1 VSPQNN
7 SGEGSTV
14 QFPHISWAR
23 PVLAIL
29 LISAASACSLPR
41 SGPHRSEILA
51 SAADAEGTT
60 LIVEVDS
67 RVARAATK
75 PDGLGFSSQFL
86 TAGLNGADV
95 IHPGDTLSLT
105 IWENVDDGLLANQ
118 GQNATALTQLQVDD
132 EGFIFVP
139 YAGRVRASGNTPEQL
154 RTQITEKLQEQTPDP
169 QVLVAR
175 AAGDGATVSV
185 LGNTGAQGVFA
196 IERPTRTLAAM
207 LARAGGVSVDPEAAQ
222 ITVTRAGHTGSVR
235 LKDLYKNPKLD
246 IALRGGDVI
255 LVEAD
260 TRTFIA
266 LGATG
271 SQTRVDFDTPDLNA
285 LEAIARVGGLNT
297 NLADPTGIFVLR
309 DEAPEIANAVMRRTD
324 LTGTQHMAYVVN
336 LTKPD
341 GIFSARDFVIRDG
354 DTIYVTEAP
363 YVQWQKTLSALT
375 GTATSA
381 NALNQLSGG

>member
-1 VSPQNN
+1 M
-7 SGEGSTV
+7 
-14 QFPHISWAR
+14 QFRHIHRAR

-29 LISAASACSLPR
+29 LLTVAGACALPR
-41 SGPHRSEILA
+41 SGPDRDELLA
-51 SAADAEGTT
+51 SSSVRDGST
-60 LIVEVDS
+60 LIVNVDG
-67 RVARAATK
+67 RVARAASK
-75 PDGLGFSSQFL
+75 PAPYGFSADFIS
-86 TAGLNGADV
+86 AGLAGADV
-95 IHPGDTLSLT
+95 IHPGDTLGLT

-118 GQNATALTQLQVDD
+118 GQNATVLTELQVDD

-139 YAGRVRASGNTPEQL
+139 YAGRVRASGNTPDQL
-154 RTQITEKLQEQTPDP
+154 RQVITGKLQEQTPDP
-169 QVLVAR
+169 QVVVTR

-185 LGNTGAQGVFA
+185 LGNTGAQGVFP
-196 IERPTRTLAAM
+196 IERPTRNLSAM
-207 LARAGGVSVDPEAAQ
+207 LARAGGISVDPEAAQ
-222 ITVTRAGHTGSVR
+222 ITVTRAGRTGSVR

-260 TRTFIA
+260 TRTFTA

-271 SQTRVDFDTPDLNA
+271 SQTRIDFDTPDLNA

-297 NLADPTGIFVLR
+297 NLADPTGIFILR
-309 DEAPEIANAVMRRTD
+309 DEEPAIANAVMSRTD
-324 LTGTQHMAYVVN
+324 LQGTQQIAYVLD
-336 LTKPD
+336 LTQPD
-341 GIFSARDFVIRDG
+341 GIFHARDFVIRDG

-381 NALNQLSGG
+381 NAISSLAGG

>member
-1 VSPQNN
+1 MQLR
-7 SGEGSTV
+7 
-14 QFPHISWAR
+14 HIHGAR

-29 LISAASACSLPR
+29 LLTVAGACALPR
-41 SGPHRSEILA
+41 SGPDRDELLA
-51 SAADAEGTT
+51 SSSVREGAT
-60 LIVEVDS
+60 LIVNVDR
-67 RVARAATK
+67 RVARAASK
-75 PDGLGFSSQFL
+75 PAPYGFSADFIS
-86 TAGLNGADV
+86 AGLAGADV
-95 IHPGDTLSLT
+95 IHPGDTLGLT

-118 GQNATALTQLQVDD
+118 GQNATVLTELQVDD

-139 YAGRVRASGNTPEQL
+139 YAGRVRASGNTPDQL
-154 RTQITEKLQEQTPDP
+154 RQVITGKLQEQTPDP
-169 QVLVAR
+169 QVVVTR

-185 LGNTGAQGVFA
+185 LGNTGAQGVFP
-196 IERPTRTLAAM
+196 IERPTRNLSAM
-207 LARAGGVSVDPEAAQ
+207 LARAGGISVDPEAAQ
-222 ITVTRAGHTGSVR
+222 ITVTRAGRTGSVR

-260 TRTFIA
+260 TRTFTA

-271 SQTRVDFDTPDLNA
+271 SQTRIDFDTPDLNA

-297 NLADPTGIFVLR
+297 NLADPTGIFILR
-309 DEAPEIANAVMRRTD
+309 DEEPAIANAVMSRTD
-324 LTGTQHMAYVVN
+324 LQGTQQIAYVLD
-336 LTKPD
+336 LTQPD
-341 GIFSARDFVIRDG
+341 GIFHARDFVIRDG

-381 NALNQLSGG
+381 NAISSLAGG

>member
-1 VSPQNN
+1 M
-7 SGEGSTV
+7 
-14 QFPHISWAR
+14 QFRHIRGVR

-29 LISAASACSLPR
+29 LISAVSACSLPR
-41 SGPHRSEILA
+41 SGPHRSELL
-51 SAADAEGTT
+51 TT
-60 LIVEVDS
+60 PAPGERATLVVEVDS
-67 RVARAATK
+67 RVARAATR
-75 PDGLGFSSQFL
+75 PDNLGFSSEFL
-86 TAGLNGADV
+86 SAGLAGADV
-95 IHPGDTLSLT
+95 IHPGDTLALT
-105 IWENVDDGLLANQ
+105 IWENVDDGLLANP

-154 RTQITEKLQEQTPDP
+154 RTQITDKLKEQTPDP

-185 LGNTGAQGVFA
+185 LGNTGAQGVFP
-196 IERPTRTLAAM
+196 IERPTRTLSSM

-222 ITVTRAGHTGSVR
+222 ITVTRSGHTGSVR
-235 LKDLYKNPKLD
+235 LKDLYRNPKLD

-271 SQTRVDFDTPDLNA
+271 SQTRVDFDKPDLNA

-297 NLADPTGIFVLR
+297 NLADPTGIFILR
-309 DEAPEIANAVMRRTD
+309 DESPDIANRVMGRAD
-324 LTGTQHMAYVVN
+324 LNGTQHMAYVVD

-341 GIFSARDFVIRDG
+341 GIFNARDFVIRDG

-381 NALNQLSGG
+381 NALNQLAGG